1 MRLDGV
7 CIKAGWFGTWWNERA
22 QNRRFRLCRIAPIR
36 RLLPPALP
44 HTVTMPPRKKAA
56 PADISSNVTPDPPT
70 TRTLRSSARLATQAA
85 AVVAKSGPTT
95 NGATSSKP
103 ASKAKNSAT
112 SKPKPASKTTKP
124 ASKARSKRTK
134 ADTSDD
140 EDHGVRTSKKPKTAT
155 VDEEEEET
163 MNVDAQDDNKDDEKD
178 DNKDN
183 KKADKKDDKKM
194 VTFTLRQGS
203 RQLTV
208 VAPR

>member
-1 MRLDGV
+1 MKENTCGSVGQAQPLYVQRV
-7 CIKAGWFGTWWNERA
+7 FNVIAERSFG
-22 QNRRFRLCRIAPIR
+22 
-36 RLLPPALP
+36 
-44 HTVTMPPRKKAA
+44 
-56 PADISSNVTPDPPT
+56 
-70 TRTLRSSARLATQAA
+70 
-85 AVVAKSGPTT
+85 
-95 NGATSSKP
+95 
-103 ASKAKNSAT
+103 
-112 SKPKPASKTTKP
+112 
-124 ASKARSKRTK
+124 
-134 ADTSDD
+134 DD